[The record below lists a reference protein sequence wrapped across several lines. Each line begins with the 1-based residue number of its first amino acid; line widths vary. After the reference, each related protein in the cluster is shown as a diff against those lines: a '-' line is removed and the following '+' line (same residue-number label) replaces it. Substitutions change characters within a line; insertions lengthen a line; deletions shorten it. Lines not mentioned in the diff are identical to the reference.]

1 VKQNLLRKNAHGLEC
16 AVLFS
21 YNQPNLKY
29 KEQERSFTASMYKL
43 IAIDVDDTLLTDNL
57 TVTEG
62 TKRAMEAAIAQ
73 GVTVTLATGRMFAS
87 AQKIAKQIELN
98 VPIITYQGALVKTLL
113 DGQVLYERNV
123 PVDAAKELHAY
134 VEANGL
140 HLQLYVNDELY
151 GTEDND
157 KIKAYS
163 KLSNIPYKIEP
174 DFNKLLDFPMN
185 KMLIIDDPAKL
196 DIIAEELKLLIGDRV
211 HITKSKAHYLEFM
224 HKEGTKGH
232 ALRFMAEHLG
242 CSMDQTIALGDAW
255 NDNEMILAAGL
266 GVAMGNAIQSLK
278 DIADYVT
285 LSNNEEGVRHVIEK
299 FVLEAS
305 AE

>member
-1 VKQNLLRKNAHGLEC
+1 
-16 AVLFS
+16 
-21 YNQPNLKY
+21 
-29 KEQERSFTASMYKL
+29 MYKL
-43 IAIDVDDTLLTDNL
+43 IAIDVDDTLLTDEIK
-57 TVTEG
+57 VTEG
-62 TKRAMEAAIAQ
+62 TKQAMEAAIAK
-73 GVTVTLATGRMFAS
+73 GVLVTLATGRMFAS

-123 PVDAAKELHAY
+123 PADAVRELHAFS
-134 VEANGL
+134 EANGL

-151 GTEDND
+151 GMEDND

-174 DFNKLLDFPMN
+174 DLSKLLDFPMN
-185 KMLIIDDPAKL
+185 KLLMIDEPARL
-196 DIIAEELKLLIGDRV
+196 DQIADQLRPLLGDRV
-211 HITKSKAHYLEFM
+211 HITKSKPHYLEFM

-232 ALRFMAEHLG
+232 ALRFLAEHIG
-242 CSMDQTIALGDAW
+242 CTMEQTIAIGDAW
-255 NDNEMILAAGL
+255 NDNEMIQAAGL

-285 LSNNEEGVRHVIEK
+285 LTNNEEGVRHVIEK
-299 FVLEAS
+299 FVLNAIQ
-305 AE
+305 A